1 MMSAE
6 RAGRCTL
13 AYTSAMLIGLLAR
26 PARAQEAPLA
36 HDPARDAAVIAGV
49 GSLWII
55 SETQLKDTLAPSRCR
70 WCESDGHGRST
81 LNGFDAGI
89 RDALRWSN
97 HGAAASKLS
106 DVTGFMVVPALAVG
120 LPALAAPRDR
130 PTESAFVD
138 GMVVI
143 EAAIIAAGL
152 NQIGKFIAGRER
164 PFVHA
169 MAEADKGTT
178 PHPNDNNL
186 SFFSGH
192 TTLTFA
198 LATAAG
204 TITSMHKRT
213 YAPLVWGS
221 GLTLAAG
228 TGYLRIAADK
238 HYATDVIVGMIVGSL
253 VGVGLP
259 LVFHAPRDNAAAA
272 PVPSSAGPAQAT
284 GVQTLSFGGAF

>member
-1 MMSAE
+1 M
-6 RAGRCTL
+6 
-13 AYTSAMLIGLLAR
+13 AYTSALLVGLLSL
-26 PARAQEAPLA
+26 PAGAQEATLA

-55 SETQLKDTLAPSRCR
+55 SETQLKDILAPARCR

-81 LNGFDAGI
+81 LNGFDAGV
-89 RDALRWSN
+89 RNTLRWN
-97 HGAAASKLS
+97 DHGETAASIS
-106 DVTGFMVVPALAVG
+106 DVMGFLVVPTLALG
-120 LPALAAPRDR
+120 LPALVAPRDR

-143 EAAIIAAGL
+143 EAAIVAAGL
-152 NQIGKFIAGRER
+152 NQVGKFIAGRER

-169 MAEADKGTT
+169 MPEADKGKTSR
-178 PHPNDNNL
+178 PNDNNV

-204 TITSMHKRT
+204 TVSSMHKRP
-213 YAPLVWGS
+213 YAPLVWGT
-221 GLTLAAG
+221 GLSLAAG

-238 HYATDVIVGMIVGSL
+238 HYATDVLVGMIVGSA

-259 LVFHAPRDNAAAA
+259 LAFHSPADAPAARVA
-272 PVPSSAGPAQAT
+272 PSGAGPVQAT
-284 GVQTLSFGGAF
+284 GLPTFTFGGAF